1 MSVTLV
7 SSPRT
12 AQSACADPQIAQSI
26 AASAAIPRRSRNPG
40 RIHDEVHWGLDA
52 MRHLWR
58 QSKAALILDH
68 YFEPTAQSKLIQ
80 HPPERRMALKAHQFA
95 L

>member
-1 MSVTLV
+1 MSVTPV

-40 RIHDEVHWGLDA
+40 RFHNEVRWGLDA
-52 MRHLWR
+52 MRHRWR
-58 QSKAALILDH
+58 QSSGGFDLDQ
-68 YFEPTAQSKLIQ
+68 PV
-80 HPPERRMALKAHQFA
+80 
-95 L
+95 